1 MRNLITF
8 VLVTAL
14 FACPVNAQIYIFGLN
29 KGELDSSNKGMP
41 ILEGWVAYESSSHE
55 KIVNVPQNLSDIK
68 YTSIP
73 ISQAQDSILTGLKG
87 IDKTGST
94 LYYFDRNNDE
104 DFSND
109 EPLVFKK
116 EGEIN
121 VARVPITYE
130 DNISGETINKQTGLS
145 LYERKTGKIEYHLN
159 EFWEAILSL
168 GNESINVALQRFPP
182 NHPFLFI
189 DVNYSGKYEK
199 PFFVNREI
207 LALGGKFFRVKVDF
221 PNEKIILEKTKQKP
235 VDEGYPA
242 PDFEAKIWETNR
254 MFRLSEQKGKFTII
268 TFWSPLC
275 PGSKAEAPVYSK
287 LANEFKDD
295 PAITFLAIISDST
308 SLKNYLK
315 EHQHS
320 FWHIV
325 NAGLWD
331 KFGVTAPF
339 VTFIIDKNGIIKR
352 RYFRFTSEISNELQ
366 KLTQNR

>member
-1 MRNLITF
+1 MRNLITLG
-8 VLVTAL
+8 LVAA
-14 FACPVNAQIYIFGLN
+14 FYACPVNAQIYVFGLK
-29 KGELDSSNKGMP
+29 KGELDNSNKGMP
-41 ILEGWVAYESSSHE
+41 ILEGWVDYESSSRE
-55 KIVNVPQNLSDIK
+55 KIVNVPQNLSDVK

-73 ISQAQDSILTGLKG
+73 ISQAQDSILAGLKG

-94 LYYFDRNNDE
+94 LYYFDQNNDE

-109 EPLVFKK
+109 EPLVFKR
-116 EGEIN
+116 EGAIN

-130 DNISGETINKQTGLS
+130 DNVSGKTIHKQTGLS
-145 LYERKTGKIEYHLN
+145 LYERETGKIEYHLN
-159 EFWEAILSL
+159 ELWEATISI

-182 NHPFLFI
+182 IHPILFI

-199 PFFVNREI
+199 PFYVNREI
-207 LALGGKFFRVKVDF
+207 LALGGRFFRVKVDF
-221 PNEKIILEKTKQKP
+221 SNEKIILEETKQKP

-242 PDFEAKIWETNR
+242 PDFEANIWKANKT
-254 MFRLSEQKGKFTII
+254 FRLSEQKGKFTVM

-275 PGSKAEAPVYSK
+275 PGSKAEAPLYRK
-287 LANEFKDD
+287 LANEFKAD

-308 SLKNYLK
+308 ALKNFLK

-331 KFGVTAPF
+331 QFGVTAPF
-339 VTFIIDKNGIIKR
+339 VTLIIDKNGIIKK
-352 RYFRFTSEISNELQ
+352 RYFKFTSEISNELQ
-366 KLTQNR
+366 KMTQNR